1 MEGLGHTLLA
11 RIIAPDSFKYFTL
24 KPRPA
29 YGQPIPPRSVRS
41 QRAGSFASRVWD
53 GTGKAS
59 LREVVDGLA
68 HAVPYVLPVKEY
80 GIP

>member
-29 YGQPIPPRSVRS
+29 YGQPILPRSVRS
-41 QRAGSFASRVWD
+41 QRAGSFAFRVWS
-53 GTGKAS
+53 GAGKTSLHRSSTGWPA
-59 LREVVDGLA
+59 LFPMRCR
-68 HAVPYVLPVKEY
+68 
-80 GIP
+80 